1 MNQKTLSKLEYDKI
15 AALLEEEAS
24 SFRGTSALQK
34 NKTAYRYQ

>member
-24 SFRGTSALQK
+24 SFGDVSFAEE
-34 NKTAYRYQ
+34 